1 MKEGTA
7 SNRDRNGPN
16 PAFVVGGVFAVILSL
31 TAVAYTVTVSAVDL
45 VAVGLL
51 GYPIAGTA
59 PFIVISGAILTI
71 PVIIP
76 TALISVKRLS

>member
-1 MKEGTA
+1 MKEGTTP
-7 SNRDRNGPN
+7 NRDRNGPN
-16 PAFVVGGVFAVILSL
+16 PALVVGGVFAVILSL